1 MVYLGLHSVQFREIS
16 IFDEFPAL
24 GGIYSQ
30 ALLIL
35 GIYVEYKLE
44 EYIK

>member
-16 IFDEFPAL
+16 IFDELPAL

-30 ALLIL
+30 ALLITKKTVATL
-35 GIYVEYKLE
+35 AVF
-44 EYIK
+44 